1 MAMADGRSGRS
12 GRSANSQ
19 FYERGPESLHS
30 GRTASARSLR
40 ESGRRSQRSNRE
52 YGAEYPSGP
61 MLSHRSARSGVSRAK
76 STSSLRSSVDFPTVM
91 DARATGYLPE
101 VGRFAVSGIPGY
113 CGYVP
118 GKYPENV
125 LGATHQRS
133 NELSLHACD
142 QRAFPEETGAKYN
155 PGGLRTRD
163 GYNVPGYTGFVP
175 GKYADNVHGHVFART
190 NQISKV
196 IKGEQSIDRAAWRV
210 PRYGHPDGVLGH
222 SGYYSAYTQ
231 GHDTGAHV

>member
-1 MAMADGRSGRS
+1 MEMDYARSERSGRS
-12 GRSANSQ
+12 NRS
-19 FYERGPESLHS
+19 GPRSLHS
-30 GRTASARSLR
+30 GRTASAVSLR
-40 ESGRRSQRSNRE
+40 ESQQSGSQRLRDD
-52 YGAEYPSGP
+52 APP
-61 MLSHRSARSGVSRAK
+61 MPSHRSARSSYSRAK
-76 STSSLRSSVDFPTVM
+76 STSSLRSSDDFPTVL

-101 VGRFAVSGIPGY
+101 VGRFAVTGIPGY
-113 CGYVP
+113 GGYIP

-142 QRAFPEETGAKYN
+142 QRAFPEETGAKFN

-163 GYNVPGYTGFVP
+163 GYNVPGYTGFIP
-175 GKYADNVHGHVFART
+175 GKYADNIHGHVFART

-196 IKGEQSIDRAAWRV
+196 VKGEQSIDRAAWRV
-210 PRYGHPDGVLGH
+210 PRYGHPDGVVGH

-231 GHDTGAHV
+231 GHDTGAHA